1 MKPVILA
8 IAALLAAGAAWAQDS
23 GANAPANKPAA
34 VAPRHNKY
42 FADWPAGTDPR
53 EVGKRVAEAFIPV
66 PNMEMPSH
74 GPKALHYSHVAT
86 WTGALQFS
94 QVTQDQDLKRRLI
107 DRFDPMF
114 AVVDEVPPFTDHV
127 DGAVFGS
134 LPLELYLQEPHFR
147 YRLMGLI
154 YADAQWDRPLPDGL
168 SRQTRWWIDD
178 MYMIT
183 ALQLQ
188 AYRVTGDAKYLER
201 TADSM
206 VAYLRKLQQPNG
218 LFFHAPDIP
227 FYWGRGDGWVA
238 VGMAELLRD
247 LPPKHRHHK
256 FVLAA
261 YRKMM
266 AALLSH
272 QADNGMWRQ
281 LIDVPSSWEET
292 SSTAMFTYAFV
303 TGVRNGWLPEET
315 YGPAARKAW
324 IAVVGYLTPEG
335 LLREVCVGTGKKND
349 IQHYLNRPRVT
360 GDTHGQAPMLWS
372 ATALLR

>member
-1 MKPVILA
+1 MRARV
-8 IAALLAAGAAWAQDS
+8 AALAGLLGLALCASAVAQDAGAT
-23 GANAPANKPAA
+23 APANDQ
-34 VAPRHNKY
+34 Y
-42 FADWPAGTDPR
+42 FGQWPAGTDPR
-53 EVGKRVAEAFIPV
+53 EVGRRVAEAFIPV
-66 PNMEMPSH
+66 ANMEMPSH

-86 WTGALQFS
+86 WTGALQFA
-94 QVTQDQDLKRRLI
+94 QVTQDKDLKKRLV

-114 AVVDEVPPFTDHV
+114 AAIGDTVPFTDHV

-134 LPLELYLQEPHFR
+134 LPLELYLQEPRFR
-147 YRLMGLI
+147 YRLMGLTF
-154 YADAQWDRPLPDGL
+154 ADAQWDRPLPDGL

-188 AYRVTGDAKYLER
+188 AWRVTGDTKYLDR

-238 VGMAELLRD
+238 VGMADLLRE
-247 LPPKHRHHK
+247 LPATHKHHK

-266 AALLSH
+266 TALLAH

-281 LIDVPSSWEET
+281 LIDKPESWEET

-303 TGVRNGWLPEET
+303 TGVRNGWLPEDK

-324 IAVVGYLTPEG
+324 IALVGYLTPEG